1 MLLRF
6 SKELEC
12 NEEENCKNNLDLE
25 RCCKCV
31 MMRRNMMDLMLRQ
44 ELNSEGQL
52 LTKSNSQK
60 QLEILKNSKKDK
72 KDKKNEEIFKNQ
84 NDIKYNIFN
93 FSGLINKDN
102 KETPK
107 EKKSNKVFQENTIE
121 NIKDN
126 INEKKDNEKIDDKE
140 NINLVKLKNDD
151 KNQEEQ
157 INIKDNN
164 ILNKISDF
172 NKNEIKFNDLDNN
185 AQNISNNPLANFIGI
200 RNNIPISPLNQ
211 LETFSIESENDN
223 NLKNTQKKSTS
234 VHSSSATRKNFIL
247 KTEIIKSEKQRDIH
261 NKKNN
266 YSDNPIINYY
276 SGKHFSNFAN
286 FYMADM
292 KSNELLDDNQYI
304 NFFQNK
310 ETQNESNEKD
320 KDYINYSTIENKK
333 NETIKEIDNIFE
345 DDNLDEKT
353 KLEKLNFINND
364 SIEKKFNLDFIN
376 NNSSSNIDDNSTN
389 NIQIDNK
396 NIINNKKKSFNV
408 NNFQNDNFDNMIN
421 NNNFNFPLSKNQ
433 NTNQNLNNNNYIN
446 FDTNNNKFNNKNKFN
461 NMTDTNNL
469 NNINSTNNKN
479 IFDFTTSNN
488 NNNFVNIDNL
498 NNLKE
503 FKLDKDFFSGLSNLD
518 LNKFNLNYPE
528 TNNYQLQNNY
538 FIPIKNQNDNSNMAF
553 KYIKYNNGLEINS
566 NGLPSGKSFYEY
578 SDDDILKYAIPLIK
592 DQSGCRFLQERMN
605 ANKTF
610 MENKLFPSIKK
621 NLFELGCDAF
631 GNYFLQAL
639 IDIFS
644 YENLNLFLD
653 LIKNDF
659 KNMCINQHGTRVI
672 QKVIDKVGSDKNFS
686 SKLENILN
694 TKELGIIIKSPY
706 GNHIIQKYITSIHF
720 KELNKFIY
728 DYVLINF
735 MNIAESKH
743 GVCVIQKCVSE
754 GDIIQRGKLYD
765 LILQNF
771 DELIKDEFGNY
782 LIQYILLN
790 IKSKE
795 KFNEV
800 SPLIKKIEDN
810 LISICKF
817 KFSANVIEKCLE
829 NGDNYLKQY
838 LLECILNRYKEN
850 IIELLLDQYGI
861 YIIQKA
867 IKLNSF
873 YRNKFY
879 EIIKEKRAELN
890 NIDLNDFKYRGAQ
903 KVLNSF
909 KDLDLFSQYQNQI
922 NPDINNNY
930 SGNYNNYNNYNP
942 EFRNNYNNKRKNKR
956 GRKNFRGK

>member
-1 MLLRF
+1 MLLKF

-12 NEEENCKNNLDLE
+12 NEEENYKNNLDLE
-25 RCCKCV
+25 RCCKCL

-44 ELNSEGQL
+44 ELNSEEQI

-60 QLEILKNSKKDK
+60 QLEILKKSKKDK
-72 KDKKNEEIFKNQ
+72 KDKKNEEISKNQ
-84 NDIKYNIFN
+84 HDIKYNIFN
-93 FSGLINKDN
+93 FQEQKNKVN
-102 KETPK
+102 KEDLK
-107 EKKSNKVFQENTIE
+107 EKQSVQIFQENTSE
-121 NIKDN
+121 NLKKNNDDIKGNDN
-126 INEKKDNEKIDDKE
+126 INDEETIIIMKQ
-140 NINLVKLKNDD
+140 KNVAI
-151 KNQEEQ
+151 NQEEQ
-157 INIKDNN
+157 INIK
-164 ILNKISDF
+164 NKNYLDIISDS
-172 NKNEIKFNDLDNN
+172 NKNEIKFNDSDNN
-185 AQNISNNPLANFIGI
+185 TQNISNNPLGNFIGI
-200 RNNIPISPLNQ
+200 GNNIPISPLNQ
-211 LETFSIESENDN
+211 LETFSIDSENNN
-223 NLKNTQKKSTS
+223 NLKNTKKKSTS
-234 VHSSSATRKNFIL
+234 VHSSSITKKNFIL
-247 KTEIIKSEKQRDIH
+247 KTEIIKSEKQKDIH

-292 KSNELLDDNQYI
+292 KSNELLDDNPYI
-304 NFFQNK
+304 NFFPNK
-310 ETQNESNEKD
+310 ETPNESNEKD
-320 KDYINYSTIENKK
+320 KDYINNSSIENKK

-345 DDNLDEKT
+345 EDNLDDKT
-353 KLEKLNFINND
+353 KLGKLNLINND
-364 SIEKKFNLDFIN
+364 SIEKKLNLDFIN
-376 NNSSSNIDDNSTN
+376 NNSSSNIDDNSNN

-396 NIINNKKKSFNV
+396 NIINNKENNFNV

-421 NNNFNFPLSKNQ
+421 NNNFSFPLSKNQ
-433 NTNQNLNNNNYIN
+433 NPNQNLNSNNFIN
-446 FDTNNNKFNNKNKFN
+446 FNSNNNKFDSID
-461 NMTDTNNL
+461 NMTSINKL
-469 NNINSTNNKN
+469 NNINNTNNKN
-479 IFDFTTSNN
+479 IFDFNN
-488 NNNFVNIDNL
+488 NNNNNYFHIDNI
-498 NNLKE
+498 NILKE
-503 FKLDKDFFSGLSNLD
+503 FKLDTEFFSDLSNLD
-518 LNKFNLNYPE
+518 LNKFNLNYS
-528 TNNYQLQNNY
+528 NNYQAQNNY
-538 FIPIKNQNDNSNMAF
+538 FIPIQNSNDNSNMAF
-553 KYIKYNNGLEINS
+553 KYIKYNNGSELNS

-578 SDDDILKYAIPLIK
+578 TDNDILKYAMPLIK

-605 ANKTF
+605 TNKTF
-610 MENKLFPSIKK
+610 MENKLFPTIKN

-639 IDIFS
+639 MDILS

-672 QKVIDKVGSDKNFS
+672 QKVIDIVASDKNFS

-706 GNHIIQKYITSIHF
+706 GNHIIQKYITSIQF
-720 KELNKFIY
+720 KELTKFIY

-735 MNIAESKH
+735 MDIAESKH

-754 GDIIQRGKLYD
+754 GDINQMVKLYD

-771 DELIKDEFGNY
+771 EELIKDEFGNY

-800 SPLIKKIEDN
+800 SPIIKKIENN
-810 LISICKF
+810 LISICKY

-838 LLECILNRYKEN
+838 LLECILNKYKDN

-873 YRNKFY
+873 YRNRFY
-879 EIIKEKRAELN
+879 DIIKEKRAELN
-890 NIDLNDFKYRGAQ
+890 NIDLNEFKYRGAQ

-909 KDLDLFSQYQNQI
+909 KDLDLFSQYQNPI
-922 NPDINNNY
+922 YPDINNNFTE
-930 SGNYNNYNNYNP
+930 NYNNNYNNYNP
-942 EFRNNYNNKRKNKR
+942 EYRNNHNNKRKNKR